1 MEDPYALTLIWFG
14 ISFVCVLPAIV
25 GAAFGRGAFMVAAA
39 IFSAYAFLSA
49 TPLGVLLF
57 AWTAP
62 PGTSYW
68 HKLAIPIGIASVCA
82 CIAIFKERK
91 SRSS

>member
-1 MEDPYALTLIWFG
+1 MEEPYVSTLIWFS
-14 ISFVCVLPAIV
+14 ISFVCILPAIV
-25 GAAFGRGAFMVAAA
+25 GAAFGRGGFMVLAA

-57 AWTAP
+57 AWTAL
-62 PGTSYW
+62 PGTAYW
-68 HKLAIPIGIASVCA
+68 PKLAIPIGIASACA
-82 CIAIFKERK
+82 YIAICEERK